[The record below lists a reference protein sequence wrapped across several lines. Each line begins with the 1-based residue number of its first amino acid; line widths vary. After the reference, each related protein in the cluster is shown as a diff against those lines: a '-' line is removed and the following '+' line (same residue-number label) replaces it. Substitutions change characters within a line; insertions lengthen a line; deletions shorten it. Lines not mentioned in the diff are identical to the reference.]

1 MKNQEKLKERNI
13 FVEVLD
19 LKTMKTFKKY
29 FETEFERDKYI
40 RKSRYFKNV
49 KVLRKKDEGL
59 YD

>member
-1 MKNQEKLKERNI
+1 MKENKEKGKI
-13 FVEVLD
+13 FVEIID

-40 RKSRYFKNV
+40 RKSKHFKNI
-49 KVLRKKDEGL
+49 KVLRNKDEGL